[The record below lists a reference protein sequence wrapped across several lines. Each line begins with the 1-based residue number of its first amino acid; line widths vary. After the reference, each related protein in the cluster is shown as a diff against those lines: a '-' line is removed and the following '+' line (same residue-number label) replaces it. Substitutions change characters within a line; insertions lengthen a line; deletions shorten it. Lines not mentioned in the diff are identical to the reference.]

1 MRTENPHLLLIV
13 YLCWG
18 SQGQPTESAPS
29 VTNVTVGGSFQFP
42 FIPDGNQSYRV
53 DLKFNSMVLIATS
66 TFQSPPI
73 INVNYNGRVKILEN
87 LIQLDNVQLSDS
99 GFYDLN
105 IGYLSQSTSQLRRF
119 ILQVYEPVSKPS
131 ITAECL
137 GSSVTLTCTS
147 SQGTNV
153 EYSWDTAP
161 PCGESC
167 LVHLG
172 PVVQIPF
179 SDAWDSIYYTCTAW
193 NEVSNETS
201 DPLELNLCPIEP
213 AGFNWIIALLIVIPT
228 LLLAGAVIY
237 IHRRSKRGSNTA
249 DTPAPVT
256 DGFLSPAPV
265 TDGFLS
271 PAPVTDGFLS
281 PAPTIEPVYIQ
292 ELRFSSRAVH
302 S

>member
-1 MRTENPHLLLIV
+1 PVCPAV

-42 FIPDGNQSYRV
+42 FIPDGNQSYRAE
-53 DLKFNSMVLIATS
+53 LKFNSTVLIATWI
-66 TFQSPPI
+66 FQSPPF
-73 INVNYNGRVKILEN
+73 INVNYEGKVKILEN

-99 GFYDLN
+99 GFYDVN
-105 IGYLSQSTSQLRRF
+105 IDYLSQSTSQPIRF
-119 ILQVYEPVSKPS
+119 ILQVYEPVSKPN

-153 EYSWDTAP
+153 EYSWETAP

-179 SDAWDSIYYTCTAW
+179 SDTRDSIYYKCTAW

-201 DPLELNLCPIEP
+201 NPLEPNLCPTQQP
-213 AGFNWIIALLIVIPT
+213 AGFNWIIALWMVIPALYLT
-228 LLLAGAVIY
+228 GAVIY
-237 IHRRSKRGSNTA
+237 IKRSRKGSNIA
-249 DTPAPVT
+249 DTPE
-256 DGFLSPAPV
+256 DGHLSP
-265 TDGFLS
+265 S
-271 PAPVTDGFLS
+271 PT
-281 PAPTIEPVYIQ
+281 TEPVYIQ
-292 ELRFSSRAVH
+292 EMRVSSCAVYSH
-302 S
+302 FVSGGD

>member
-1 MRTENPHLLLIV
+1 PVCPAV

-42 FIPDGNQSYRV
+42 FIPDGNQSYRAE
-53 DLKFNSMVLIATS
+53 LKFNSTVLIATWI
-66 TFQSPPI
+66 FQSPPF
-73 INVNYNGRVKILEN
+73 INVNYEGKVKILEN

-99 GFYDLN
+99 GFYDVN
-105 IGYLSQSTSQLRRF
+105 IDYLSQSTSQPIRF
-119 ILQVYEPVSKPS
+119 ILQVYEPVSKPN

-153 EYSWDTAP
+153 EYSWETAP

-179 SDAWDSIYYTCTAW
+179 SDTRDSIYYKCTAW

-201 DPLELNLCPIEP
+201 NPLEPNLCPTQQP
-213 AGFNWIIALLIVIPT
+213 GFNWIIALWMVIPALYLT
-228 LLLAGAVIY
+228 GAVIY
-237 IHRRSKRGSNTA
+237 IKRSRKGSNIGKNRCIYA
-249 DTPAPVT
+249 
-256 DGFLSPAPV
+256 
-265 TDGFLS
+265 
-271 PAPVTDGFLS
+271 
-281 PAPTIEPVYIQ
+281 
-292 ELRFSSRAVH
+292 H
-302 S
+302 